1 MMIELSRLE
10 TFIYA
15 AESLSFSEA
24 AKRLNLTQPTIS
36 HHIQMLEHELGVML
50 FERSSSGLHLTEAG
64 RFLLPSARKL
74 IRETIEMQEMVASM
88 QTKIAGYLRIAC
100 STTTGK
106 YLLPQLAG
114 RFHKQHPGVRIS
126 ILACAQENVIPRLL
140 EEDANL
146 GVLAQ
151 EISDEGFE
159 YQEFFEDHIIL
170 IAPANHPWASA
181 QTIEPSDLLDAPFI
195 IREASSGT
203 RQTMLAELSKHDI
216 SIDDLNVILE
226 VGNAEAIVET
236 VAAEF
241 GVSFVS
247 RRATACALRYGDVVE
262 VTVADIDLRRKIYMV
277 RKEIEN
283 RYRAQDVFWGFI
295 HDPSNADLL
304 SMAEM

>member
-1 MMIELSRLE
+1 MIELSRLE
-10 TFIYA
+10 TFIFA

-50 FERSSSGLHLTEAG
+50 FERLSSGLQLTEAG

-74 IRETIEMQEMVASM
+74 IRETIEMQDMVASM
-88 QTKIAGYLRIAC
+88 QNKIAGYLRIAC

-106 YLLPQLAG
+106 YLLPQLAA

-126 ILACAQENVIPRLL
+126 ILSCAQENVIPRLL

-146 GVLAQ
+146 GVLCQ

-159 YQEFFEDHIIL
+159 YQEFFEDHVIL

-181 QTIEPSDLLDAPFI
+181 RIIEPSDLLDAPFI
-195 IREASSGT
+195 IREATSGT
-203 RQTMLAELSKHDI
+203 RQSMLAELSKHDI

-236 VAAEF
+236 VAAGI

-247 RRATACALRYGDVVE
+247 RLATACARKCGEVVE
-262 VTVADIDLRRKIYMV
+262 VTVADLDLRRKIYMV
-277 RKEIEN
+277 RREIEN

>member
-1 MMIELSRLE
+1 MIELSRLE

-50 FERSSSGLHLTEAG
+50 FERSSFGLQLTEAG

-88 QTKIAGYLRIAC
+88 QTKIAGNIRIAC

-106 YLLPQLAG
+106 YLLPQLAA
-114 RFHKQHPGVRIS
+114 RFHKQHSGVRIS
-126 ILACAQENVIPRLL
+126 ILSCAAENVIPKLL

-146 GVLAQ
+146 GVIAQ

-170 IAPANHPWASA
+170 IAPADHSWASV

-195 IREASSGT
+195 IREATSGT
-203 RQTMLAELSKHDI
+203 RQSMLAELSKHDI

-236 VAAEF
+236 VAAGF

-247 RRATACALRYGDVVE
+247 RRATACALRYGNVEE
-262 VTVADIDLRRKIYMV
+262 VTVTDIDLRRKIYMV

-283 RYRAQDVFWGFI
+283 RSRAQDVFWGFI

-304 SMAEM
+304 YMAEM